1 MRLYVVKRGASEK
14 IYLKKVAPTRQELAK
29 ELGTTGFNA
38 EGQYFSV
45 KEVKAEPSDSTAES
59 MAMGGVVGILGG
71 VPGVVLG
78 GLIGGL
84 LGKNAK
90 EEDEKKAEIFNRS

>member
-1 MRLYVVKRGASEK
+1 MRLYVVKRAGGEK
-14 IYLKKVAPTRQELAK
+14 IYLKKVAQTRQVLAK

-38 EGQYFSV
+38 DGHYFKV
-45 KEVKAEPSDSTAES
+45 QEVMAEPSDSTAES
-59 MAMGGVVGILGG
+59 MALGGVVGVLGG

-84 LGKNAK
+84 IGKNAK